1 MSHVTVEKRGRAGVI
16 GLDRPRAMN
25 ALDLAMIEDIA
36 TALDKFE
43 SDQEIEHVVLRS
55 NHDGAF
61 CVGGDLRRIRELS
74 LAGNYAEA
82 EYFFRTE
89 YALNLRIASY
99 PKPFISLID
108 GMCMGGGLGLSMH
121 GQFRIASENA
131 VFAMPETA
139 IGFIPDVGASYFLPK
154 MPHRAGHWMGL
165 TGARLNDFGA
175 HALGLSTHMTLAMS
189 FSSIFD
195 ALCFS
200 TGPAELALKEH
211 CGVLGYQ
218 TSVLSLAA
226 STQCFDQ
233 PTICSIQ
240 DCLASSNS
248 TEAKAARRAL
258 RSASPRSLQ
267 ETITL
272 LKKGT
277 GSTLESCLVRE
288 FKAAQRAIRH
298 PDLAEGVRAILI
310 DKDHTPI
317 WPSATHFSPTPS
329 FRKTSVPLHSQVA
342 I

>member
-1 MSHVTVEKRGRAGVI
+1 MSFVTVEKRGRAGVI
-16 GLDRPRAMN
+16 GLDRPKAMN
-25 ALDLAMIEDIA
+25 ALDLSMIKDILD
-36 TALDKFE
+36 ALDKFE
-43 SDQEIEHVVLRS
+43 TDPEIELVVLRS
-55 NHDGAF
+55 NHERTF

-74 LAGNYAEA
+74 LAGHYEEA
-82 EYFFRTE
+82 EGFFRTE

-99 PKPFISLID
+99 AKPYISLID

-139 IGFIPDVGASYFLPK
+139 IGFFPDVGASYFLPR
-154 MPHRAGHWMGL
+154 MPHHAGHWMGL
-165 TGARLNDFGA
+165 TGARLEGFGS
-175 HALGLSTHMTLAMS
+175 HALGLSTHMTLATS
-189 FSSIFD
+189 FGNVFD

-200 TGPAELALKEH
+200 TEPAELALKEL
-211 CGVLGYQ
+211 CGILGYQ

-240 DCLASSNS
+240 DCLANANS
-248 TEAKAARRAL
+248 AEEKSARQAL

-272 LKKGT
+272 LRKGE
-277 GSTLESCLVRE
+277 GSTLEACLKRE

-310 DKDHTPI
+310 DKDHAPI
-317 WPSATHFSPTPS
+317 WPSAEPAAPAPFL
-329 FRKTSVPLHSQVA
+329 RKTSVSLQSQVVT
-342 I
+342 

>member
-1 MSHVTVEKRGRAGVI
+1 MSYIAAEKRGRAGVI
-16 GLDRPRAMN
+16 GLDRPKAMN
-25 ALDLAMIEDIA
+25 ALDLGMVEDFSA
-36 TALDKFE
+36 ALDKFE
-43 SDQEIEHVVLRS
+43 SDPEIELVVLRS
-55 NHDGAF
+55 NHERAF

-74 LAGNYAEA
+74 LAGHYAEA
-82 EYFFRTE
+82 EHFFATE

-99 PKPFISLID
+99 PKPYISLID

-121 GQFRIASENA
+121 GQCRIASENA
-131 VFAMPETA
+131 VFAMPEAA
-139 IGFIPDVGASYFLPK
+139 IGFLPDVGGSYFLPR

-165 TGARLNDFGA
+165 AGARLKGFDA
-175 HALGLSTHMTLAMS
+175 HALGLSTHMTLATL
-189 FSSIFD
+189 FSDVFD

-200 TGPAELALKEH
+200 GGPAESALEEL

-233 PTICSIQ
+233 PTICSIE
-240 DCLASSNS
+240 DCLVKSKS

-258 RSASPRSLQ
+258 HSASPRSLQ

-272 LKKGT
+272 LKKGV
-277 GSTLESCLVRE
+277 GATLNSCLMRE
-288 FKAAQRAIRH
+288 FEAAQRAIRH

-310 DKDHTPI
+310 DKDHTPN
-317 WPSATHFSPTPS
+317 WPSASPSSTKRTL
-329 FRKTSVPLHSQVA
+329 RKTSASLRSQAV

>member
-1 MSHVTVEKRGRAGVI
+1 MSYVTVEKRGRAGVI
-16 GLDRPRAMN
+16 GLDRPKAMN
-25 ALDLAMIEDIA
+25 ALELGMVDDISA
-36 TALDKFE
+36 ALDKFE
-43 SDQEIEHVVLRS
+43 TDPEIKLVVLRS
-55 NHDGAF
+55 NHDRAF

-74 LAGNYAEA
+74 LAGHYAEA
-82 EYFFRTE
+82 EHFFRTE

-99 PKPFISLID
+99 PKPYISLVD

-121 GQFRIASENA
+121 GHFRIASENA

-139 IGFIPDVGASYFLPK
+139 IGFFPDVGGSYFLPR
-154 MPHRAGHWMGL
+154 MPHHAGHWMGL
-165 TGARLNDFGA
+165 TGARVKGFGA
-175 HALGLSTHMTLAMS
+175 HALGLSTHMTLATS
-189 FSSIFD
+189 FSNIFD

-218 TSVLSLAA
+218 PSVLSLAA

-240 DCLASSNS
+240 DCLSNSNS

-272 LKKGT
+272 LKKGA
-277 GSTLESCLVRE
+277 GSTLESCLMRE
-288 FKAAQRAIRH
+288 FEAAQRAIRH

-317 WPSATHFSPTPS
+317 WPSAAPASPARS
-329 FRKTSVPLHSQVA
+329 LRKTSISLQSQVVT
-342 I
+342 